1 MSAPHRLALAAPTHN
16 PYVILSD
23 RLSPLG
29 AKDLNGHRDPSARGR
44 LTRPRDTDLGYLV
57 RGLRPTFLCKT
68 TRLAPLTL
76 ALALLP
82 AVSLAERTDVVVL
95 KNGDHITG
103 EVKQLAR
110 GRLEFKTDK
119 AGTILIEWDVVA
131 QLTSENFFEVL
142 NEEGLRFYGA
152 LIPPDVAETLTVG
165 FLDTST
171 NLPLEN
177 IAAIERLRQSFWSR
191 IKGSLD
197 LGLSFTKADTKT
209 EWNTKITADYRTK
222 KRRLSMT
229 IDSQFRTQENVADFD
244 RQDYSFNFQRLYVGR
259 WLWTG
264 FAAGQRN
271 TELSLDFRLIAGAGA
286 GFHIVRTVEQDLII
300 TAGLGVSQESF
311 SDDRSDSTS
320 AEALLVAKYDLYA
333 LGGKDFTTTASLG
346 LFPSLSVS
354 KRIRL
359 EADLDFRKELFS
371 DFYISI
377 RFFDSF
383 DSGVEDS
390 RNDFGITTSI
400 GLTW

>member
-1 MSAPHRLALAAPTHN
+1 M
-16 PYVILSD
+16 
-23 RLSPLG
+23 
-29 AKDLNGHRDPSARGR
+29 
-44 LTRPRDTDLGYLV
+44 TDLGYLV
-57 RGLRPTFLCKT
+57 RGLQPTSLYKT
-68 TRLAPLTL
+68 TRLAAMALC
-76 ALALLP
+76 LALLP

-103 EVKQLAR
+103 EVKKLVR

-119 AGTILIEWDVVA
+119 AGTIQIEWDSVA

-142 NEEGLRFYGA
+142 NEQGLRFYGA
-152 LIPPDVAETLTVG
+152 LIPPDVQETLTVE
-165 FLDTST
+165 FLDAST
-171 NLPLEN
+171 NLPLAN
-177 IAAIERLRQSFWSR
+177 IARIERLRNSFWSR

-209 EWNTKITADYRTK
+209 EWNTKITANYRTRN
-222 KRRLSMT
+222 RRLVAT
-229 IDSQFRTQENVADFD
+229 IDSQFRTQDNVEDFD
-244 RQDYSFNFQRLYVGR
+244 RQDYSFDFQRLYVGR

-264 FAAGQRN
+264 FALGQRN
-271 TELSLDFRLIAGAGA
+271 TELALDFRLFVGAGA
-286 GFHIVRTVEQDLII
+286 GFHVVRTVEQDLVII
-300 TAGLGVSQESF
+300 AGLGLSEESF
-311 SDDRSDSTS
+311 SDERVDSTS
-320 AEALLVAKYDLYA
+320 AEALVVAKYDLYA

-346 LFPSLSVS
+346 VYPSLSVS
-354 KRIRL
+354 KRVRL

-383 DSGVEDS
+383 DSSVEESS